1 MTKKEVEMLKNAID
15 THISTLYRDAEAYR
29 QTNNVEA
36 QKDCFSEVRKYR
48 ELMDK
53 LNTLIDPIFSE
64 KVAKEIEDDAVDA
77 IRMSGN
83 DIDFDEWYPAWMI
96 DGQGKLTDNP
106 EMKEALKTIWD
117 KAYKS
122 CNYKK

>member
-15 THISTLYRDAEAYR
+15 THITRLYNDAEAYKH
-29 QTNNVEA
+29 TNNVEA
-36 QKDCFSEVRKYR
+36 QKDCFSEVRKYS
-48 ELMDK
+48 ELKDK

-64 KVAKEIEDDAVDA
+64 KVAREIEDDAVEA

-83 DIDFDEWYPAWMI
+83 EIDFDEWYPAWMI
-96 DGQGKLTDNP
+96 DGQGNLIDNP
-106 EMKEALKTIWD
+106 DKKEALKTIWD
-117 KAYKS
+117 KAYAS